1 MVYAATGVPSVVPT
15 WTACK
20 ILWWRRHEPEVFA
33 RARRFLL
40 VEDLILHR
48 LTGRFVTEGGIA
60 CTSLFYD
67 IVERRWWEPM
77 LEFVGIGAE
86 RLPELIAPGACVGT
100 LAPAAADALGMPER
114 ALVYTSDAADD
125 LLCVD
130 LGGRRII

>member
-60 CTSLFYD
+60 CTSLLYD

-77 LEFVGIGAE
+77 LEFVGVGAE
-86 RLPELIAPGACVGT
+86 PVSYTHLRAHETRHDLVCRLLLEKKKT
-100 LAPAAADALGMPER
+100 DRKTTKKKPER
-114 ALVYTSDAADD
+114 MTT
-125 LLCVD
+125 
-130 LGGRRII
+130 R